1 MTVSDRFAMIVQVEM
16 SLQSRMKAIASVRSA
31 APIVRE
37 DAPPCNRRS
46 RRKALAIPG
55 LLTFPNM
62 RLAVPCTVTDMS
74 GDGARVIVTPSEDT
88 KRDVNDLP
96 KRLTL
101 VMRLDHLYVDCT
113 VVWRREGKIGLR
125 FLGSPQP
132 MPRATR

>member
-1 MTVSDRFAMIVQVEM
+1 M
-16 SLQSRMKAIASVRSA
+16 SLQSRMKAIGSARAA
-31 APIVRE
+31 APIARE
-37 DAPPCNRRS
+37 ETPPCKRRS
-46 RRKALAIPG
+46 RRKPLAIPG

-74 GDGARVIVTPSEDT
+74 GDGARVSLTPSPDSQ
-88 KRDVNDLP
+88 RDVNDLP

-101 VMRLDHLYVDCT
+101 VMRLDHLFVDCD